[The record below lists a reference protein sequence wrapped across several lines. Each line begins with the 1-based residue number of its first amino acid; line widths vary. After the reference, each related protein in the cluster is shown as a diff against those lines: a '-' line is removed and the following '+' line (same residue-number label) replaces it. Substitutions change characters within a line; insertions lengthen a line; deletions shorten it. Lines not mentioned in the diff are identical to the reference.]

1 MMNPVLFSMRNRKHN
16 EREDIKQL
24 SKKISLISLVL
35 LCICL
40 LNVQA
45 EDNNWWPVKI
55 NVLNPACT
63 SGDAA
68 CWSDHRNEPGKLDL
82 VDYIPLSPD
91 KVDQKHHICV
101 SFPHMKDSYFAG
113 VAYGIITEG
122 ERLGQKITLV
132 EAGGYTNLEKQ
143 LNQVE
148 DCIANG
154 AEALVIAPISSDGN
168 AKQIDVIRSEG
179 IPVVVIITDIH
190 TAVDAYSIQSFFNM
204 GYISCKWVADQH
216 PVGGDKIKAVWFPG
230 PPGAG
235 WAVSG
240 DKGCRAAVEGTSVEI
255 LETRWGDTGKA
266 IQLELVENILQ
277 TMTSGEKVELDY
289 IIGTATTIEGAVGSI
304 RERGLEKQIKLV
316 AYYYTPGMHIFLKRG
331 SVAMAPSDQMITQ
344 ARIAIDQAVRLLEGK
359 KMATGGRPE
368 FNNSNHLA
376 EHAQPERIIVTP
388 ETVDDFDTSTTLAP
402 KGWIPVFS
410 VD

>member
-1 MMNPVLFSMRNRKHN
+1 MKCRIYLKRNNYRRSITWVDGICFLLFS
-16 EREDIKQL
+16 L
-24 SKKISLISLVL
+24 SFLALPSSTL
-35 LCICL
+35 
-40 LNVQA
+40 A
-45 EDNNWWPVKI
+45 EVNNWWPAKI
-55 NVLNPACT
+55 NVINPACT
-63 SGDAA
+63 SGETA
-68 CWSDHRNEPGKLDL
+68 CWSDHRNESEKLDL

-91 KVDQKHHICV
+91 KVEQKHHICV

-113 VAYGIITEG
+113 VAYGVITEG

-168 AKQIDVIRSEG
+168 AKQIDVIRAAG
-179 IPVVVIITDIH
+179 IPVIVIITDVN
-190 TAVDAYSIQSFFNM
+190 TAVDAYSLQSFYNM
-204 GYISCKWVADQH
+204 GYISCKWVADRH
-216 PVGGDKIKAVWFPG
+216 PVGGDKVKAVWFPG

-240 DKGCRAAVEGTSVEI
+240 NKGCRAAVEGTSVEI

-266 IQLELVENILQ
+266 VQLELVENILQ
-277 TMTSGEKVELDY
+277 TFTSGENVELDY
-289 IIGTATTIEGAVGSI
+289 IIGTATTIEAAVGSV
-304 RERGLEKQIKLV
+304 RERQLEKQIKLV

-368 FNNSNHLA
+368 FNNNSHLA

-388 ETVDDFDTSTTLAP
+388 ETVSDFDTSTTLAP
-402 KGWIPVFS
+402 KSWIPVFS

>member
-1 MMNPVLFSMRNRKHN
+1 MTWTDGLCFLLFLLPFLA
-16 EREDIKQL
+16 L
-24 SKKISLISLVL
+24 SSSTL
-35 LCICL
+35 
-40 LNVQA
+40 A
-45 EDNNWWPVKI
+45 EENNWWPTQI

-63 SGDAA
+63 SGDRV
-68 CWSDHRNEPGKLDL
+68 CWSDHRNESAKLDL
-82 VDYIPLSPD
+82 VDYVPLSLD
-91 KVDQKHHICV
+91 KVEQKHHICV

-113 VAYGIITEG
+113 VAYGVITEG

-168 AKQIDVIRSEG
+168 AKQIDVIRAAG
-179 IPVVVIITDIH
+179 IPVVVIITDVN
-190 TAVDAYSIQSFFNM
+190 TTVDAYSLQSFYNM

-216 PVGGDKIKAVWFPG
+216 PVGGDKVKAVWFPG

-235 WAVSG
+235 WSVSG
-240 DKGCRAAVEGTSVEI
+240 DKGCRAAIEGTSVEI

-266 IQLELVENILQ
+266 VQLELVENILQ
-277 TMTSGEKVELDY
+277 TMTSGENVELDY
-289 IIGTATTIEGAVGSI
+289 IIGTATTIEAAVGSI
-304 RERGLEKQIKLV
+304 RERQLEKQIKLI

-368 FNNSNHLA
+368 FNNSSHLA

-388 ETVDDFDTSTTLAP
+388 ETVRDFDTSTTLAP